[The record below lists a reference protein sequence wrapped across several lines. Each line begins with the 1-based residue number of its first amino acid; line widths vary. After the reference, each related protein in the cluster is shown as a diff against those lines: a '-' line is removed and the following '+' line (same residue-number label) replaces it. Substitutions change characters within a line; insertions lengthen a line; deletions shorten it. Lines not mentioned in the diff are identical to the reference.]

1 MDNIIFLVQWEW
13 GGDGVIVDDTP
24 HNFMKF
30 FNPTIVQQY
39 FLADTEFISRYKFL
53 IYYKCNDNQFPYTSC
68 IGFTY
73 HVNVL
78 ELIRRKL
85 GQ

>member
-24 HNFMKF
+24 HNFKF

-39 FLADTEFISRYKFL
+39 FLVDTEFISRSE

>member
-24 HNFMKF
+24 HNFKKF
-30 FNPTIVQQY
+30 FNPTIFQQY
-39 FLADTEFISRYKFL
+39 FLVDTEFLSRSEVN
-53 IYYKCNDNQFPYTSC
+53 YKCNDNQFPYTSC
-68 IGFTY
+68 MCCTY

-78 ELIRRKL
+78 ELIRKKL

>member
-24 HNFMKF
+24 HNFKKF

-39 FLADTEFISRYKFL
+39 FLVDTEFISRSAVN
-53 IYYKCNDNQFPYTSC
+53 YKCNDNQFPYTSC

-78 ELIRRKL
+78 ELIRKL

>member
-1 MDNIIFLVQWEW
+1 MHGQHYMEW

-24 HNFMKF
+24 HTFKKF

-78 ELIRRKL
+78 ELIRKL

>member
-24 HNFMKF
+24 HNFKKL

-78 ELIRRKL
+78 ELIRKL

>member
-24 HNFMKF
+24 HNFKQF

-39 FLADTEFISRYKFL
+39 FLVDTEFISRSE